1 MEQRLP
7 LMIACRNEL
16 NFAPVLPCT
25 WNPKRFCIMNPG
37 DDLKHWFFS
46 DIDPSKPFTH
56 LWFHKKYLAQNKE
69 ACKEYCERL
78 RQLCAAAKQG
88 KEKVKRQ
95 IVPSI
100 DNLFSY
106 SQIRHRRE

>member
-88 KEKVKRQ
+88 KEKVKRHC
-95 IVPSI
+95 
-100 DNLFSY
+100 
-106 SQIRHRRE
+106 R